1 MESGFSSNFTNSKNF
16 NSFYIMDTNN
26 FSLLKN
32 GVISKLK
39 YILEENV
46 KNYNLINSSNI
57 LVNDY
62 KNTCNDN
69 LMTNEI
75 GILTDLNVKVKQ
87 TINKKSLLVDNN
99 LVLDDIFNE
108 CMILKK
114 NMNSINN
121 KQY

>member
-87 TINKKSLLVDNN
+87 TINKKTLLVDNN

>member
-1 MESGFSSNFTNSKNF
+1 MFSWA
-16 NSFYIMDTNN
+16 YLWCD
-26 FSLLKN
+26 LA
-32 GVISKLK
+32 V
-39 YILEENV
+39 
-46 KNYNLINSSNI
+46 INSSNI

-87 TINKKSLLVDNN
+87 AINKKNLLVDNN